1 MKLLKTL
8 KDLEELYGEERV
20 DRELERVCL
29 ERGFLILR
37 SLVVIIRS
45 TIMGGFTVN

>member
-8 KDLEELYGEERV
+8 KDLEELYGEERSGCAWN
-20 DRELERVCL
+20 E
-29 ERGFLILR
+29 GFLILR
-37 SLVVIIRS
+37 SLVVIVRL